1 MKDWVSLLVWLL
13 ASVWCFSFFCWVGP
27 TVPGVWGED
36 CVPIH
41 TGVDEDACA
50 AVVDSDKW
58 MSNFPKTHMM
68 ENMQTCQ
75 DAGRCNYAGVKI
87 GEALRAVEDRDLL
100 TMMLVFMMNTLVFCS
115 CVLAI
120 SSGHR
125 CHRSKVDAANDGAVN
140 FNLEAFDRT
149 PSLLSEQSSAAP
161 ALGVKGK
168 LLGRISSIR
177 SERADGLL
185 GQSPPGSPTAAGA
198 SFEVEDGAVRGS
210 LSGTSVCLSTWLPV
224 CLSACLPVCLSVYL
238 SSLSRARAQAL
249 ALARSVAC
257 LCVSLTLCLSALQTQ
272 QTTSSI

>member
-1 MKDWVSLLVWLL
+1 
-13 ASVWCFSFFCWVGP
+13 
-27 TVPGVWGED
+27 
-36 CVPIH
+36 
-41 TGVDEDACA
+41 
-50 AVVDSDKW
+50 
-58 MSNFPKTHMM
+58 MSNFPKTHMV

-75 DAGRCNYAGVKI
+75 DAGRCSYAGVKI

-168 LLGRISSIR
+168 LLRRISSIR